1 MENTI
6 DTLQGVTWPRE
17 PLEGHKKQTL
27 THASK
32 TGQPRVAS
40 SRAFRLYDPH
50 LQNDAS

>member
-6 DTLQGVTWPRE
+6 DTLQSITWPRE
-17 PLEGHKKQTL
+17 TLEGQGKQTL

-50 LQNDAS
+50 LQNDGS